1 MTDELGNEILKE
13 LKRLN
18 GFMEA
23 VDWKLW
29 NMHQKYVEENGG
41 LNTPKTTS
49 STAEASSTDAAIN
62 NLISEV
68 TVPAIPKYPSIEK
81 KSTK

>member
-1 MTDELGNEILKE
+1 MTDELGNAILKE

-29 NMHQKYVEENGG
+29 NMHKKFVEADGRI
-41 LNTPKTTS
+41 NTPR
-49 STAEASSTDAAIN
+49 TDGTGAAPIPVVDQ
-62 NLISEV
+62 EPV
-68 TVPAIPKYPSIEK
+68 APAIPKYPSIQK
-81 KSTK
+81 WS

>member
-13 LKRLN
+13 LKKLN

-29 NMHQKYVEENGG
+29 NMHRKYVEVDGG
-41 LNTPKTTS
+41 INTPRTNG
-49 STAEASSTDAAIN
+49 AD
-62 NLISEV
+62 V
-68 TVPAIPKYPSIEK
+68 TVVPAKDEDPVAPAIPKYPSIQK
-81 KSTK
+81 WS

>member
-1 MTDELGNEILKE
+1 MTDELGNAILKE

-29 NMHQKYVEENGG
+29 NIHQKYIETNASI
-41 LNTPKTTS
+41 NTPRTTK
-49 STAEASSTDAAIN
+49 STEPASSTEAAIDSV
-62 NLISEV
+62 ISEV
-68 TVPAIPKYPSIEK
+68 VAPAIPKYPSIQK
-81 KSTK
+81 WS

>member
-1 MTDELGNEILKE
+1 MTTELNEEILKE
-13 LKRLN
+13 LKRMN
-18 GFMEA
+18 GFLEA

-41 LNTPKTTS
+41 TNAPKTTN
-49 STAEASSTDAAIN
+49 TTEAASSTDAAIN
-62 NLISEV
+62 SLISEV